1 MLFIMSK
8 INIYSIIK
16 PSKDEFDVL
25 IKEFIKMSSKY
36 AKVEVFYI
44 FNKNIAKAQTIG
56 EKESQQAYSDTYE
69 PLLKGYNIAL
79 DVLGKKLD
87 TYAFSSLIDNK
98 NEVNFFIGGA
108 FGFQREFLNK
118 CDNVISL
125 SDLTMAHKVANVVLC
140 EQIFRALCIQNNH
153 PYHK

>member
-1 MLFIMSK
+1 MSK

-56 EKESQQAYSDTYE
+56 EKESQQAYS
-69 PLLKGYNIAL
+69 
-79 DVLGKKLD
+79 D